1 MSIEITRTARS
12 YAAYLDGTR
21 VGELTYIRR
30 DDEIVAL
37 HTVVEEAAEGK
48 GVGGALA
55 HALLDDARERGLK
68 VVPQCPFVAGFLDRH
83 PEYADLRAG

>member
-12 YAAYLDGTR
+12 YAAYLDGIR
-21 VGELTYIRR
+21 VGELVYTRH
-30 DDEIVAL
+30 DDEVVAL

-55 HALLDDARERGLK
+55 RALLDDAREGGLK
-68 VVPQCPFVAGFLDRH
+68 VVPQCPFVAGYLDRH
-83 PEYADLRAG
+83 PEYADLRTG